1 MAPKPPPPVLP
12 TVAETL
18 KHPAFP
24 TAIWNLEPDKSGLT
38 PVAEGR
44 GGPLKISWEIHG
56 HGPIK
61 ILFVMGLAG
70 FKSAWQRQTL
80 HFGHDHRDKYSVL
93 ICDNRG
99 MGDSDK
105 PLMRYSSSEMA
116 RDLIEVMADP
126 SVSWLPPDPLP
137 PTTTALPRSINL
149 VGISMGGMIAQEIAC
164 LIPTAISSLN
174 LLCTAAAIEN
184 TTTYVENM
192 SNRASMLIPKSLERS
207 VRDAA
212 LSIFNH
218 DWLLQPDNARLP
230 VPGTTPKCSPPKPPG
245 TQYLHFDNNA
255 QRFIAQEMH
264 KRLDPAR
271 FGLKGFLLQ
280 LIAAGWHHKSAEQLK
295 EMADKIGRER
305 IMVVHGVDDNMIS
318 VPHGRKLIEYIQPAV
333 GIIQEGLGHAPIAE
347 KCEWLNELLEE
358 RFLAGEKLNGE
369 VN

>member
-1 MAPKPPPPVLP
+1 MPSSKAAPPTLP

-24 TAIWNLEPDKSGLT
+24 TATWNLEADRSGLT

-44 GGPLKISWEIHG
+44 GGSLKISWEIHG
-56 HGPIK
+56 EGPIK
-61 ILFVMGLAG
+61 IILIMGLAG
-70 FKSAWQRQTL
+70 FKSAWQRQTM
-80 HFGHDHRDKYSVL
+80 HFGHERRDQYSVL
-93 ICDNRG
+93 VCDNRG

-116 RDLIEVMADP
+116 RDLIEVM
-126 SVSWLPPDPLP
+126 SHVGWLPPD
-137 PTTTALPRSINL
+137 ALSPSAQLARSINV

-164 LIPTAISSLN
+164 LIPDAISSLN

-192 SNRASMLIPKSLERS
+192 SNRASMLIPKSVERS

-212 LSIFNH
+212 LQIFNH
-218 DWLLQPDNARLP
+218 DWLIQPDDARLP
-230 VPGTTPKCSPPKPPG
+230 DPKTTPKCHTPSAG
-245 TQYLHFDNNA
+245 EYLHFDTNA

-264 KRLDPAR
+264 KRLDSAR

-280 LIAAGWHHKSAEQLK
+280 LIAAGWHHKSPAQLK
-295 EMADKIGRER
+295 EMADRVGRDR
-305 IMVVHGVDDNMIS
+305 ILVLHGVDDNMIS
-318 VPHGRKLIEYIQPAV
+318 LPHGKKLIEYIQPAV

-347 KCEWLNELLEE
+347 KCDWLNGLLEE
-358 RFLAGEKLNGE
+358 RFAAGEKLNRDASS
-369 VN
+369 